1 MRSARHTLETG
12 LTVLDLFDASAP
24 AADMEWIKVTPRGA
38 FVARDGRS
46 FITPPEDLVKRFNA
60 DGVAIPID
68 VDHSTTRRAPKGE
81 AAPAVGWIEKLQA
94 RPDGLYGRVT
104 WLAEGRRILA
114 ARSHRYIS
122 PTLQSDG
129 NGRAVWLHS
138 AALVAAPAVSMPAVA
153 SAGTTEKETSSMDMK
168 PLTDLLGLSASAGLE
183 EILAAVVT
191 LKAGNANTANAVA
204 GAYEGLAAGLSEEL
218 QQANA
223 DRRKRKIEEA
233 VTLGVIP
240 PSLAEWGKDLITA
253 DEGRWD
259 AFAAKVGTPYA
270 YLRTSAI
277 SDKQIEEFNAK
288 HGRDRPVV
296 LTSAAAQVAR
306 NLGID
311 MKALD

>member
-1 MRSARHTLETG
+1 MKSARHTLETG

-24 AADMEWIKVTPRGA
+24 SADMEWIKVTPRGA

-153 SAGTTEKETSSMDMK
+153 SAGATEKEYSDMDVK
-168 PLTDLLGLSASAGLE
+168 PLTDLLGLSAGASIE
-183 EILAAVVT
+183 DILAAVIS
-191 LKAGNANTANAVA
+191 LKAVSENKGGEKVA
-204 GAYEGLAAGLSEEL
+204 AAYEGLAAGLAEEL
-218 QQANA
+218 RGASR
-223 DRRKRKIEEA
+223 DRKKKKIEEA
-233 VTLGVIP
+233 VAFGVIP
-240 PSLAEWGKDLITA
+240 PALQEWAEDLITA
-253 DEGRWD
+253 DEKRWD
-259 AFAAKVGTPYA
+259 AFAAKAGTPLA
-270 YLRTSAI
+270 YLRKSAI
-277 SDKQIEEFNAK
+277 SEQQVETLYANFRREQTVPA
-288 HGRDRPVV
+288 G
-296 LTSAAAQVAR
+296 AAAAVAR

-311 MKALD
+311 PKALD